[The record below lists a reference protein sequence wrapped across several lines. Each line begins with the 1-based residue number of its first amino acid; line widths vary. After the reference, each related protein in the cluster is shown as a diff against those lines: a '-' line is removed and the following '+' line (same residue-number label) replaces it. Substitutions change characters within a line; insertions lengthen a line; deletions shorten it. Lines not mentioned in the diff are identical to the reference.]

1 MKSITIMPAPAA
13 LAPPL
18 LEPEAALVL
27 RLREASITL
36 PDHEARASMLANA
49 QALANRAE
57 GVRVRKPDDYA
68 AAGSL
73 LTEVKA
79 AQKTA
84 KAAFESIPGI
94 KRAIEA
100 WRDQYT
106 TTLDGIEVALK
117 TEMLTW
123 KTKEDDAQRQREA
136 KARADAEAAARAEQD
151 RLAEEAKAA
160 AAKAK
165 ADGDTAGARALAA
178 EAKAIASAPVA
189 VAPVKVESRVPKVA
203 GLRTT
208 HPTTGTVTDAVAIL
222 RWIVDHPEHAVDR
235 DGFPAAISF
244 SVSWLN
250 RMAKSGVQ
258 IPGLLVK
265 TESGMAAGA
274 R

>member
-1 MKSITIMPAPAA
+1 LTT

-18 LEPEAALVL
+18 AEPEAALVL

-36 PDHEARASMLANA
+36 PDHETRAAMLANA
-49 QALANRAE
+49 ASLAERAD
-57 GVRVRKPDDYA
+57 GLKVRKPDDYA
-68 AAGSL
+68 SAGAIL
-73 LTEVKA
+73 GEVKA

-84 KAAFESIPGI
+84 KSAFENVPEI
-94 KRAIEA
+94 KRALDA

-106 TTLDGIEVALK
+106 GSLEATEQYLK
-117 TEMLTW
+117 DEMLAW
-123 KTKEDDAQRQREA
+123 KAREDAAQKEREA
-136 KARADAEAAARAEQD
+136 KALADAQAAAKVEQVRMAQD
-151 RLAEEAKAA
+151 ARDA

-165 ADGDTAGARALAA
+165 ADGDAAGARALAA
-178 EAKAIASAPVA
+178 EAKAIAAAPVA
-189 VAPVKVESRVPKVA
+189 VAPVQVESRVPKVA

-208 HPTTGTVTDAVAIL
+208 HPTTGTVTDAVAVL

-244 SVSWLN
+244 SVAWLN

-258 IPGLLVK
+258 IPGLLVQ
-265 TESGMAAGA
+265 TGSGLA